1 MWLKL
6 DADARLFFESR
17 FRFDFSRVRIHTDAR
32 ASESACAVNALAYTV
47 GNDIVFATGQYAP
60 RAASGQRLLAHELV
74 HVTQQSVGPRAN
86 PNFRLA
92 CPTHQ
97 GALEADSA
105 ARQVLANSRPPAM
118 SPVPPMVQR
127 FTASLGSGDKVLI
140 HPEKGD
146 KDADLDRILCPT
158 IKDRKIGKRKDIDVT
173 ECLPKSTVK
182 AMGLGPYNCSDFVR
196 SSLGDFPASKSPDV
210 DRMLTP
216 KLWDEL
222 LKKAFTIRGFAVVKE
237 GGKVERAK
245 GISWKQ
251 RDPRMGDIVFMRGDI
266 RLKKGEKEPS
276 AKGDNFTVSWDHVGI
291 FIVRSRNGFDY
302 HLAKDGDENPLG
314 VYHTGS
320 GEEEGMAG
328 AYVKGVE
335 TLAAYLAPPPAEEP
349 KTEKKTAAPP
359 RKAPPPKTP
368 EPEKSPDEK

>member
-1 MWLKL
+1 M
-6 DADARLFFESR
+6 A
-17 FRFDFSRVRIHTDAR
+17 
-32 ASESACAVNALAYTV
+32 
-47 GNDIVFATGQYAP
+47 
-60 RAASGQRLLAHELV
+60 
-74 HVTQQSVGPRAN
+74 
-86 PNFRLA
+86 
-92 CPTHQ
+92 
-97 GALEADSA
+97 
-105 ARQVLANSRPPAM
+105 
-118 SPVPPMVQR
+118 PVPPMVQR
-127 FTASLGSGDKVLI
+127 FTASLGPGDKVLI

-146 KDADLDRILCPT
+146 KDADLDKILCPT

-173 ECLPKSTVK
+173 ECPPKSTVK

-196 SSLGDFPASKSPDV
+196 SSLGDFPTSKSPDI

-222 LKKAFTIRGFAVVKE
+222 LKKAFTIRGLAVVKDD
-237 GGKVERAK
+237 GKVERAK

-251 RDPRMGDIVFMRGDI
+251 YDPRMGDTVFMRGDI